1 MLVAGLCQQVRQTT
15 AFMSANFKPV
25 MSANFKP
32 VVAYAKV
39 AISQGPHS
47 ASPSYSSTAATLDIQ
62 QG

>member
-15 AFMSANFKPV
+15 AF